1 MAIND
6 LINEVN
12 SIQTKKQAIKD
23 AITAK
28 GVTSEGKLS
37 KFADEIKKISSSEPY
52 WYMINRIRHENGNEG
67 VCIRTNNFNR
77 VVSKITQL
85 TSQGG
90 GRYQSGSSY
99 YTPTEDSFAMI
110 TADEKSTAKPCR
122 TITTRKDD
130 NIDFGLSKDNFSID
144 FTRSN
149 YDTSDEFNASFKNIA
164 SKSFSKDPKPSY
176 LIDNSALLIRCTTT
190 TQSAGMYNPISKVE
204 NLLGSSTNAKDYT
217 IKLTSRY
224 KYDSNVKL
232 IPIDSTTF
240 LKAASYRE
248 TKITGLV
255 NEVGSRNTTA
265 FRLVPEYG
273 YNDYQRAFTNTTL
286 DYGHY
291 MFFDCYNTRQN
302 VKIVFVGISEALDKD
317 SNANKVV
324 EVYTYTDKRVYQGI
338 YDDTVT
344 LENSSGIYFYTGETY
359 DVYLNFSNNGQKYLL
374 NNLKNDS
381 NVSSDDGKTI
391 DTVKRIYNS
400 NFISGKD
407 ALIEFNARKAGAG
420 QSNSSRATNLF
431 KNNSSNGAFV
441 KYNNYNNYQACPVDT
456 NLSKSISN
464 SNVTGFIRLNDSS
477 STMFP
482 ITLEKATSEIKSN
495 SSLNFDQF
503 NSGNIISIA
512 PNGIPNKNNRMV
524 VFVNTYENNT
534 NTVECFYVKKGND
547 YITNDSLSA
556 SLAKTQLYIS
566 TDSVSQ
572 TYIKNKPLEDIWTE
586 INSLPKETYST
597 YNN

>member
-12 SIQTKKQAIKD
+12 SIQTKKQAIKE

-28 GVTSEGKLS
+28 GVASEGKLS
-37 KFADEIKKISSSEPY
+37 KFADEIKKITTSEPY

-67 VCIRTNNFNR
+67 LCIRTNNFNST
-77 VVSKITQL
+77 VSKITQL

-99 YTPTEDSFAMI
+99 TRATEDSYAMI

-122 TITTRKDD
+122 TIMTRKDD

-144 FTRSN
+144 FNN
-149 YDTSDEFNASFKNIA
+149 YNASFKNIA
-164 SKSFSKDPKPSY
+164 SKSFSKDPKQSY

-190 TQSAGMYNPISKVE
+190 TQSGVYNPISKVE

-217 IKLTSRY
+217 IKMTGQY

-248 TKITGLV
+248 TTITGLV
-255 NEVGSRNTTA
+255 NEVGSWRTSA
-265 FRLVPEYG
+265 FRLKPAYG
-273 YNDYQRAFTNTTL
+273 YNDYQRAFENTTL

-291 MFFDCYNTRQN
+291 MFLECSNMSSDA
-302 VKIVFVGISEALDKD
+302 KIVFVGISEAIDQD

-324 EVYTYTDKRVYQGI
+324 EVYTYTNQDVFQGR
-338 YDDTVT
+338 YDDSVT
-344 LENSSGIYFYTGETY
+344 FRNNSGIDFYINRFC
-359 DVYLNFSNNGQKYLL
+359 DIYLNFSDNGQKYML
-374 NNLKNDS
+374 NHLRNDVD
-381 NVSSDDGKTI
+381 VSSGDGKTI

-400 NFISGKD
+400 NFMSGKD
-407 ALIEFNARKAGAG
+407 ALIEFNTRKAPAG
-420 QSNSSRATNLF
+420 QTNPSQALNLF
-431 KNNSSNGAFV
+431 KKAQRSGNYISYNSTGSFSN
-441 KYNNYNNYQACPVDT
+441 YACPVDT
-456 NLSKSISN
+456 TLSKSMSN
-464 SNVTGFIRLNDSS
+464 NSVTGFIRLNDNS

-503 NSGNIISIA
+503 KNANIMAIA
-512 PNGIPNKNNRMV
+512 PNGIQNKNNRMV

-534 NTVECFYVKKGND
+534 NNIECFYVKKGND

-566 TDSVSQ
+566 TDGVSQ
-572 TYIKNKPLEDIWTE
+572 TYIKNKPLTDIWTE

>member
-12 SIQTKKQAIKD
+12 SIQTKKQAIKE
-23 AITAK
+23 AITSK

-77 VVSKITQL
+77 AVGRITQL

-90 GRYQSGSSY
+90 GRYQSGVSY
-99 YTPTEDSFAMI
+99 NNLDESNFTVI
-110 TADEKSTAKPCR
+110 TSDEKSTAKPCR

-144 FTRSN
+144 FNN
-149 YDTSDEFNASFKNIA
+149 YNASFKNIA
-164 SKSFSKDPKPSY
+164 SKSFSKDPKQSY

-190 TQSAGMYNPISKVE
+190 TQSGVYNPISKVE

-217 IKLTSRY
+217 IKMTGQY

-248 TKITGLV
+248 TTITGLI
-255 NEVGSRNTTA
+255 NEVGSWRTRA
-265 FRLVPEYG
+265 FRLKPAYG
-273 YNDYQRAFTNTTL
+273 YNDYQRAFENTTL

-291 MFFDCYNTRQN
+291 MFLECSNMSSDA
-302 VKIVFVGISEALDKD
+302 KIVFVGISEAIDQD

-324 EVYTYTDKRVYQGI
+324 EVYTYTNQDVFQGR
-338 YDDTVT
+338 YDDSVT
-344 LENSSGIYFYTGETY
+344 FRNNSGIDFYINRFC
-359 DVYLNFSNNGQKYLL
+359 DIYLNFSDNGQKYML
-374 NNLKNDS
+374 NHLRNDVD
-381 NVSSDDGKTI
+381 VSSGDGKTI
-391 DTVKRIYNS
+391 DTVKSIYNS
-400 NFISGKD
+400 NFMSGKD

-420 QSNSSRATNLF
+420 QSNSSSTNNLF
-431 KNNSSNGAFV
+431 KKDSKNRGGNVNYGGTSYSGCLVDSNLTKSMSNNS
-441 KYNNYNNYQACPVDT
+441 
-456 NLSKSISN
+456 
-464 SNVTGFIRLNDSS
+464 VTGFIRLNDSS

-482 ITLEKATSEIKSN
+482 ITLEKATNEIKSN
-495 SSLNFDQF
+495 STISFDYF
-503 NSGNIISIA
+503 KNANAIAIA

-524 VFVNTYENNT
+524 VFVNTYENST
-534 NTVECFYVKKGND
+534 NTVECFYIKKGND
-547 YITNDSLSA
+547 YITNDSLST

-566 TDSVSQ
+566 TDGVSQ
-572 TYIKNKPLEDIWTE
+572 TYIKNKPLADIWTE

>member
-1 MAIND
+1 MAIQD

-12 SIQTKKQAIKD
+12 SIQTKKQAIKE

-28 GVTSEGKLS
+28 GVASEGKLS
-37 KFADEIKKISSSEPY
+37 KFADEIKKISASEPY

-67 VCIRTNNFNR
+67 VCIRTNNFNSTVR
-77 VVSKITQL
+77 SITQL
-85 TSQGG
+85 TGQGG
-90 GRYQSGSSY
+90 GRYQSGKSY
-99 YTPTEDSFAMI
+99 TNLDESNFTVI
-110 TADEKSTAKPCR
+110 TSDEKSTAKPCR

-130 NIDFGLSKDNFSID
+130 NIDFGLSKDNFSVD
-144 FTRSN
+144 FNN
-149 YDTSDEFNASFKNIA
+149 YNASFKNVA
-164 SKSFSKDPKPSY
+164 SKGFSKDPKQSY
-176 LIDNSALLIRCTTT
+176 LIDNSALLIRCTI
-190 TQSAGMYNPISKVE
+190 QSASQHATISKVE

-217 IKLTSRY
+217 IKITDSLGTR
-224 KYDSNVKL
+224 DSNVKL

-248 TKITGLV
+248 TTITGSFY
-255 NEVGSRNTTA
+255 EVGSRRSGS
-265 FRLVPEYG
+265 FRLVPTYG
-273 YNDYQRAFTNTTL
+273 YNDYQRAFANTTL

-291 MFFDCYNTRQN
+291 MFLECSNSK
-302 VKIVFVGISEALDKD
+302 VKIVFVGISEALDQD

-381 NVSSDDGKTI
+381 YASSKDGKTI
-391 DTVKRIYNS
+391 DTVKSIYNS
-400 NFISGKD
+400 NFMSGKD

-420 QSNSSRATNLF
+420 QSNSSSSRNLF
-431 KNNSSNGAFV
+431 KNRPNGSAYV
-441 KYNNYNNYQACPVDT
+441 GYNNGNNYMACPVDT
-456 NLSKSISN
+456 ILSKSMSN
-464 SNVTGFIRLNDSS
+464 NSVTGFIRLNDSS

-495 SSLNFDQF
+495 SSLNFGQF

-512 PNGIPNKNNRMV
+512 PNGIQNKNNRMV

-534 NTVECFYVKKGND
+534 NNIECFYIKKGND
-547 YITNDSLSA
+547 YITNDSLST

-566 TDSVSQ
+566 TDGVSQ
-572 TYIKNKPLEDIWTE
+572 TYIKNKPLTDIWTE
-586 INSLPKETYST
+586 INNLPKETYST

>member
-1 MAIND
+1 MAIQD

-12 SIQTKKQAIKD
+12 SIQTKKQAIKE

-37 KFADEIKKISSSEPY
+37 KFADEIKKISTSEPY

-67 VCIRTNNFNR
+67 VCIRTNNFNGTVR
-77 VVSKITQL
+77 QITQL
-85 TSQGG
+85 TSQVG
-90 GRYQSGSSY
+90 GRYQSGASY
-99 YTPTEDSFAMI
+99 NYPTEDSFTMI

-130 NIDFGLSKDNFSID
+130 NIDFGLSKDNFSVD
-144 FTRSN
+144 
-149 YDTSDEFNASFKNIA
+149 FNAFYSSNNVNALFKNIA
-164 SKSFSKDPKPSY
+164 SKSFSKDPKQSC

-190 TQSAGMYNPISKVE
+190 TQSASMYSLISKVD
-204 NLLGSSTNAKDYT
+204 NLLGSSTNAKDYM
-217 IKLTSRY
+217 IKTTGSY
-224 KYDSNVKL
+224 SYNSNVKL

-248 TKITGLV
+248 TTITGSFY
-255 NEVGSRNTTA
+255 EVDSRRSGS
-265 FRLVPEYG
+265 FRLVPTYG
-273 YNDYQRAFTNTTL
+273 YNDYQQAFANTTL

-291 MFFDCYNTRQN
+291 MFLECSSISTD
-302 VKIVFVGISEALDKD
+302 VKIVFVGISEALDND

-324 EVYTYTDKRVYQGI
+324 EVYTYTNKRVYQGI
-338 YDDTVT
+338 YDDTIT
-344 LENSSGIYFYTGETY
+344 LEDSSGINFYIGETY
-359 DVYLNFSNNGQKYLL
+359 DLYINFSDNGQKYLL

-381 NVSSDDGKTI
+381 YASSKDGKTI

-420 QSNSSRATNLF
+420 KSNSCQALNLF
-431 KNNSSNGAFV
+431 KKGKRS
-441 KYNNYNNYQACPVDT
+441 YNKVSYKITDYSACPVDT
-456 NLSKSISN
+456 ILSKSMSN
-464 SNVTGFIRLNDSS
+464 NSVTGFIRLNDNS

-482 ITLEKATSEIKSN
+482 IILEKATSEIKSN
-495 SSLNFDQF
+495 SSLDFNQF
-503 NSGNIISIA
+503 KVGNTISIA

-534 NTVECFYVKKGND
+534 NAVECFYVKKGND
-547 YITNDSLSA
+547 YITDDWLSA
-556 SLAKTQLYIS
+556 SVAKTQLYIS
-566 TDSVSQ
+566 TDGVSQ
-572 TYIKNKPLEDIWTE
+572 TYIKNKPLTDIWTE

>member
-1 MAIND
+1 MAIQD

-12 SIQTKKQAIKD
+12 SIQTKKQAIKE

-77 VVSKITQL
+77 VVQRITQL

-99 YTPTEDSFAMI
+99 TRATEDSYAMI

-144 FTRSN
+144 FNN
-149 YDTSDEFNASFKNIA
+149 YNASFKNVA
-164 SKSFSKDPKPSY
+164 SKGFSKDSKQSY
-176 LIDNSALLIRCTTT
+176 LIDNSALLIRCTI
-190 TQSAGMYNPISKVE
+190 QSASPYDTISKVE

-217 IKLTSRY
+217 IKITDSFGTR
-224 KYDSNVKL
+224 DSNVKL

-248 TKITGLV
+248 TTITGSFY
-255 NEVGSRNTTA
+255 EVGSRRSGS
-265 FRLVPEYG
+265 FRLVPTYG
-273 YNDYQRAFTNTTL
+273 YNDYQRAFANTTL

-291 MFFDCYNTRQN
+291 MFLECSDLK
-302 VKIVFVGISEALDKD
+302 VKIVFVGISEALDQD
-317 SNANKVV
+317 GNANKVV
-324 EVYTYTDKRVYQGI
+324 EVYTYTNKKVYQGI

-344 LENSSGIYFYTGETY
+344 LEDSSGSGINFYIGETY
-359 DVYLNFSNNGQKYLL
+359 DLYINFSDNGQKYLL

-381 NVSSDDGKTI
+381 YASSKDGKTI
-391 DTVKRIYNS
+391 DTIKSIYNS
-400 NFISGKD
+400 NFMSGKD
-407 ALIEFNARKAGAG
+407 ALIEFNAKKAGAG

-431 KNNSSNGAFV
+431 KKDSKNRGGNVNYGGTNYSGCLVDSNLTKSMSNNS
-441 KYNNYNNYQACPVDT
+441 
-456 NLSKSISN
+456 
-464 SNVTGFIRLNDSS
+464 VTGFIRLNDNS

-482 ITLEKATSEIKSN
+482 ITLEKATNEIKSN
-495 SSLNFDQF
+495 SSLNFDYF
-503 NSGNIISIA
+503 KNANIIAIA

-534 NTVECFYVKKGND
+534 NAVECFYVKKGND
-547 YITNDSLSA
+547 YITNDSLST

-566 TDSVSQ
+566 TDGVSQ
-572 TYIKNKPLEDIWTE
+572 TYIKNKPLTDIWTE
-586 INSLPKETYST
+586 INNLPKDTYST

>member
-1 MAIND
+1 MAIQD

-12 SIQTKKQAIKD
+12 SIQTKKQAIKE

-77 VVSKITQL
+77 VVRQITQL

-90 GRYQSGSSY
+90 GRYQSGASY
-99 YTPTEDSFAMI
+99 NYPTEDSFVMI
-110 TADEKSTAKPCR
+110 AADEKSTAKPCR

-130 NIDFGLSKDNFSID
+130 NIDFCLSKDNFSID
-144 FTRSN
+144 FN
-149 YDTSDEFNASFKNIA
+149 GFNASFKNIA
-164 SKSFSKDPKPSY
+164 SKNFSKDPKQSC

-190 TQSAGMYNPISKVE
+190 TQSKSLYNPISKVE

-217 IKLTSRY
+217 IKMTGSNA
-224 KYDSNVKL
+224 YDSNVKL
-232 IPIDSTTF
+232 TPIDSATF

-248 TKITGLV
+248 TTITGSFY
-255 NEVGSRNTTA
+255 EVGSRRSGS
-265 FRLVPEYG
+265 FRLVPTYS
-273 YNDYQRAFTNTTL
+273 YNDYQRAFANTTL

-291 MFFDCYNTRQN
+291 MFLECSNLDRDI
-302 VKIVFVGISEALDKD
+302 KIVFVGVSEALDQD
-317 SNANKVV
+317 GNVNKVV
-324 EVYTYTDKRVYQGI
+324 EVYTYTNKRVYQGI
-338 YDDTVT
+338 YDDTIT
-344 LENSSGIYFYTGETY
+344 LEDSSGINFYIGETY
-359 DVYLNFSNNGQKYLL
+359 DLYINFSDNGQKYLL

-381 NVSSDDGKTI
+381 YASSKDGKTI

-407 ALIEFNARKAGAG
+407 VLIEFKARKAEAG
-420 QSNSSRATNLF
+420 QTNTCQALNLF
-431 KNNSSNGAFV
+431 KKGSKSNNRVS
-441 KYNNYNNYQACPVDT
+441 YNRTDYYACPVDT
-456 NLSKSISN
+456 ILSKSMSN
-464 SNVTGFIRLNDSS
+464 SSVTGFIRLNDSS

-495 SSLNFDQF
+495 SSINFDQF
-503 NSGNIISIA
+503 KNANIIAIA
-512 PNGIPNKNNRMV
+512 PNGILNKNNRMV

-534 NTVECFYVKKGND
+534 NIVECFYIKKGND
-547 YITNDSLSA
+547 YITNDSLST

-566 TDSVSQ
+566 TDGVSQ
-572 TYIKNKPLEDIWTE
+572 TYIKNKPLTDIWTE
-586 INSLPKETYST
+586 INNLPKDTYST